1 MKIHRKMVRHI
12 MVYPYEGILFS
23 NLKNKQ
29 TIYTHNTNKSQ
40 NIVMRNISQTYYM
53 IPFT

>member
-1 MKIHRKMVRHI
+1 MKISRNMVRHI

-23 NLKNKQ
+23 NLKEQ